1 MVLNEVFPKDTIVV
15 NLSSTEK
22 DELFEELVETIHN
35 ACPKF
40 NKEEA
45 LNCLNERES
54 KMTTG
59 IMHSVAIPHALISS
73 MQGSVGAIGISQEGI
88 DYDSLDK
95 APVHVV
101 FMIIGNEKDT
111 EHHIQLLRQLA
122 SEGRTI
128 ICVLHD
134 LNAILWNCSRC
145 ILLDKGNV
153 FAYGETKS
161 VLTVGNIKTV
171 YGIDAE
177 IIEHKGKL
185 TIIY

>member
-45 LNCLNERES
+45 LSCLNEREF

-122 SEGRTI
+122 LILQTPDFVKKILSLKSSSEI
-128 ICVLHD
+128 YNFICSTEESLVQ
-134 LNAILWNCSRC
+134 
-145 ILLDKGNV
+145 
-153 FAYGETKS
+153 
-161 VLTVGNIKTV
+161 
-171 YGIDAE
+171 
-177 IIEHKGKL
+177 
-185 TIIY
+185 